1 MYKPKKFIRL
11 FKPSVGKEEIY
22 GIKNIFN
29 KAWLGYGSEV
39 KDFENK
45 FSKYIGIKYAVGLN
59 SCTAALHIAL
69 AVNKFKPKKKGFG
82 SRYNVQRFCRCRLV
96 LWINTSFCRC
106 RERKFKS

>member
-45 FSKYIGIKYAVGLN
+45 FSKYIGI
-59 SCTAALHIAL
+59 
-69 AVNKFKPKKKGFG
+69 
-82 SRYNVQRFCRCRLV
+82 
-96 LWINTSFCRC
+96 
-106 RERKFKS
+106 